1 VRVKNH
7 EAIFFLLLHEKLCT
21 NGSTIGSGARKERA
35 SVFVGLAFTCSLL
48 LETTIVA
55 LVYIVSDVY
64 SSHLFHRTPNHICIT
79 QRHKMPVPKRRKSQG
94 ASSLMALPSYALRLF
109 DIDYVF
115 SKTRFLLL
123 WGFAPTVVLIG
134 MMTEPTP
141 SSWFDI
147 INLLE

>member
-1 VRVKNH
+1 MKRSVTT
-7 EAIFFLLLHEKLCT
+7 EARLVL
-21 NGSTIGSGARKERA
+21 GRARKEQC
-35 SVFVGLAFTCSLL
+35 VFVGLAYTCSLL
-48 LETTIVA
+48 LENTIVA
-55 LVYIVSDVY
+55 LVYIVSNVY
-64 SSHLFHRTPNHICIT
+64 SSFLFHRIPYHIRIT
-79 QRHKMPVPKRRKSQG
+79 QRNKMPVPKRRKSQG
-94 ASSLMALPSYALRLF
+94 ASSLMALPSYTLRLF